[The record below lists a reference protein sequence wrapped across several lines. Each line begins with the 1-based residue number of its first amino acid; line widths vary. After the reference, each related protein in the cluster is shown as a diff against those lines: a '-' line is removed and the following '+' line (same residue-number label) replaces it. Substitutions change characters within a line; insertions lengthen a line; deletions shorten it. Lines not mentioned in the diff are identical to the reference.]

1 MGRAANPVDTTLG
14 GPDDLLE
21 GVASEV
27 GQLAALALEV
37 TPQRLGRVELRG
49 IAGQPLHHQPAAL
62 AGDPGLHE
70 VAAVGRQPVPQQ
82 GRLLPTQ
89 EAPQLAQHADQAVGV
104 VAAGLDME
112 GQLAAATGRAK
123 AQRGGDRGAL
133 PVEPVD
139 QHGGVPAG
147 RPGRAHD
154 RGQRNAGLVEEAD
167 DGLAP
172 PGVFLILGQSLATHW
187 RIACSLR
194 SWARRA
200 GRCRL
205 QSRRWRSSRHTCAGW
220 WRTPVRRQ
228 MTMAMRSRVHRSVS
242 KPWALAPF
250 SRACSACS
258 RWASDTW
265 GVRPGA
271 PRLCRPAVPSA
282 CQRWCQRLT
291 VWRETPRVRATSAW
305 WTSWANS
312 SAACRRR
319 SWNAWRSRRS
329 AVGLRRVAIGSC
341 SYHDSSVSP
350 YTAKLF
356 RSGP

>member
-14 GPDDLLE
+14 GPDDLLK
-21 GVASEV
+21 GVASEI

-37 TPQRLGRVELRG
+37 APQRLGRVELRG
-49 IAGQPLHHQPAAL
+49 IAGQPLHHQPMAL
-62 AGDPGLHE
+62 AGNERPHL
-70 VAAVGRQPVPQQ
+70 VAAMCRQPIPQH

-104 VAAGLDME
+104 VAARLDME
-112 GQLAAATGRAK
+112 GELAAATIGAK
-123 AQRGGDRGAL
+123 AQRGGDRGTL

-139 QHGGVPAG
+139 QHRGLAAG

-167 DGLAP
+167 DGLAA

-187 RIACSLR
+187 RIACSSR
-194 SWARRA
+194 STARRA

-220 WRTPVRRQ
+220 WRTPVTRQ
-228 MTMAMRSRVHRSVS
+228 MTVAMRSRVHRSVS

-258 RWASDTW
+258 SWASDTL

-271 PRLCRPAVPSA
+271 PRLARPALPSA
-282 CQRWCQRLT
+282 CQRACQRLT
-291 VWRETPRVRATSAW
+291 VWRETPRVRATLAW
-305 WTSWANS
+305 WTSWANN

-319 SWNAWRSRRS
+319 SSSAWGSRRS
-329 AVGLRRVAIGSC
+329 AVGLRRVAMGLVLLSR
-341 SYHDSSVSP
+341 HLHV
-350 YTAKLF
+350 TLHRKTL
-356 RSGP
+356 